1 MKATLFTFVA
11 VALLLQT
18 AHAAEKTFELTVQAG
33 KIDRHQSPVCILL
46 PLPAG
51 KVKSVVLKSAD
62 GKEIPAQITQTGLV
76 HRDEHD
82 LAKECE
88 LHFIL
93 SNLKAGESLKLTATL
108 AEGKP
113 DPGIATGLEFTWKN
127 TRNEHLDLFFE
138 DRPVLR
144 YMYYPLDDS
153 TKERREETYKVFH
166 HLYDPAGKRLV
177 TNGGPTGIYP
187 HHRGLF
193 FGFNK
198 ITYGDGKKA
207 DTWHCTDDA
216 AQTHDKIAPTE
227 AGPVLGRHRVLIAW
241 QGVGK
246 EVFANE
252 ERELTVYNI
261 PDGLLVEFA
270 SFLKTAK
277 GTVKLDGDPQHA
289 GFHFRADDEVAQHD
303 KKVEKKEA
311 EPETI
316 FIRPDGVGKP
326 GDTRN
331 WDPKTKQGPV
341 DLPWNAMSFVLG
353 GQRYTV
359 AYLDKPTNPK
369 EARFSERAYGRI
381 GSYFEYEVTEKKPL
395 KVNYRIWLQRKQMT
409 VTEGAALDED
419 FVNPVKVT
427 VK

>member
-1 MKATLFTFVA
+1 MKATLFACVTVL
-11 VALLLQT
+11 LLLQS
-18 AHAAEKTFELTVQAG
+18 ARGAEKTFELTIEAG
-33 KIDRHQSPVCILL
+33 KFDRHQSPVCVVL
-46 PLPAG
+46 PIPSGA
-51 KVKSVVLKSAD
+51 VKSVVLKAAD
-62 GKEIPAQITQTGLV
+62 GKEIPAQITETGLV

-82 LAKECE
+82 SAKECE
-88 LHFIL
+88 LYFIL
-93 SNLKAGESLKLTATL
+93 PELKTGASLKLKATIT
-108 AEGKP
+108 EGKP
-113 DPGIATGLEFTWKN
+113 GKATGFNWQDTKG
-127 TRNEHLDLFFE
+127 EHLDLLFE

-144 YMYYPLDDS
+144 YMYHALDES
-153 TKERREETYKVFH
+153 SKARRDETYKVFH

-187 HHRGLF
+187 HHRGIF

-216 AQTHDKIAPTE
+216 AQTHEKMLASE
-227 AGPVLGRHRVLIAW
+227 SGPVLGRHSVLIAW
-241 QGVGK
+241 HGVGK
-246 EVFANE
+246 EIFATE
-252 ERELTVYNI
+252 KRELTVYNV
-261 PDGLLVEFA
+261 PDGQLVEFA
-270 SFLKTAK
+270 SLLKTAK
-277 GTVKLDGDPQHA
+277 GTVKLNGDPQHA

-303 KKVEKKEA
+303 AKVQKKEA
-311 EPETI
+311 DPETV

-326 GDTRN
+326 GETRN
-331 WDPKTKQGPV
+331 WDPKTKQGPT

-395 KVNYRIWLQRKQMT
+395 KVNYRIWLQNKQMT
-409 VTEGAALDED
+409 VAEGAALDDD
-419 FVNPVKVT
+419 FVNPVKVSL
-427 VK
+427 K